1 MLGGDTSAAFCRA
14 MEITGMEIGQ
24 EIEPGVPLLKKT
36 GEDFHFVLKSGSFGS
51 EAFIEKAYCKLLPF

>member
-1 MLGGDTSAAFCRA
+1 
-14 MEITGMEIGQ
+14 MEIGQ